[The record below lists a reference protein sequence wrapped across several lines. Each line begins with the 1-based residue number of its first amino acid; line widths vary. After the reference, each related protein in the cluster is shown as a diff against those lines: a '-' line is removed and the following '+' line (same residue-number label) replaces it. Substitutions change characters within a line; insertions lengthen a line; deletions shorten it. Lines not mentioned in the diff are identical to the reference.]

1 VVSCTETPTADFTR
15 NRNWHFPL
23 AGLKQQLVDTL
34 GPDQAQFIDAQHLA
48 TALMGDA
55 LYANMLLLGY
65 AWQQGLVPVSA
76 AALNQAIELNGAAV
90 AANRQAFLWGRRA
103 ADDPRKV
110 AAVAGPLAGQPFVAP
125 TLDELITSRIDHLT
139 TYQDAALARRYEQ
152 RIENIR
158 VLGNDTLTTSVATQY
173 ARLLAPKDEYEVARL
188 YAETDFLANL
198 GKDFD
203 GELRLSFNFAPPFLA
218 KPGSNGRPQK
228 ITFGPWLLPVLKIL
242 AKARRLRGSWLDPF
256 RFSPETTVHRS
267 ILADYEND
275 LDLILSATG
284 EAPDLLKL
292 AGWPAEVRGFGLI
305 RQQAATQA
313 KQVRENARRSLMA

>member
-1 VVSCTETPTADFTR
+1 
-15 NRNWHFPL
+15 
-23 AGLKQQLVDTL
+23 
-34 GPDQAQFIDAQHLA
+34 
-48 TALMGDA
+48 
-55 LYANMLLLGY
+55 
-65 AWQQGLVPVSA
+65 LVPVSA
-76 AALNQAIELNGAAV
+76 AALDQAIELNGAAV

-103 ADDPRKV
+103 AIDPQKV
-110 AAVAGPLAGQPFVAP
+110 AQLAGPLAGQPFVAQ
-125 TLDELITSRIDHLT
+125 TLDELIASRIDHLT

-203 GELRLSFNFAPPFLA
+203 GKLRLSFNFSPPFLT
-218 KPGSNGRPQK
+218 KPGLDGRPKK
-228 ITFGPWLLPVLKIL
+228 ITFGPWLLPVLKVL

-256 RFSPETTVHRS
+256 RFSPETAVHRS

-275 LDLILSATG
+275 LDLILSTSG
-284 EAPDLLKL
+284 EAPEVLKL
-292 AGWPAEVRGFGLI
+292 AEWPAEVRGFGLI
-305 RQQAATQA
+305 RQQAATQSR
-313 KQVRENARRSLMA
+313 QVRENARRSLMA